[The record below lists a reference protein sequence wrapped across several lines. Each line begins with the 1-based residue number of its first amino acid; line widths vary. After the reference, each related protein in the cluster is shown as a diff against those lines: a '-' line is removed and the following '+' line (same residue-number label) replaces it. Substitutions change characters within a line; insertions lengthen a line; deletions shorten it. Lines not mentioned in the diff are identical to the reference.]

1 MRHCVSDSLFFIG
14 IGSSQG
20 GGSKQKESSGTVPYN
35 PAATRTGITVKGLVR
50 SLPATLEYNTNLKK
64 TNSVTDLSKQ
74 LFGNSAHSTLVSTDN
89 IFQPQIHKEKS
100 KESCK
105 NPLPRLQ
112 RAKSATI
119 ECKQWTALACSLP
132 NGTILHFW
140 KFLYEAWHFLQ
151 RKKFPLFTHF
161 HKKKHYALPVSLRSF
176 HSCVRCKTV
185 GRGDG

>member
-1 MRHCVSDSLFFIG
+1 MRHYVSESMFFIG

-119 ECKQWTALACSLP
+119 ECKQWTALACPLP
-132 NGTILHFW
+132 IGTFA
-140 KFLYEAWHFLQ
+140 FLEVSPRGLLLYA
-151 RKKFPLFTHF
+151 
-161 HKKKHYALPVSLRSF
+161 KKKNSSF
-176 HSCVRCKTV
+176 HSFPQKKK
-185 GRGDG
+185 GIMHFP